1 MWSYRLKCPCGFESN
16 SAGYGRDLFSSPDYY
31 VPVVV
36 DGDEKLHHLCIKPRE
51 GESEEEFTDRLHS
64 SIEECFAQQFGENAT
79 LMTGLGIRGDQ
90 IVKCPRCGQE
100 RAKFEFAGF

>member
-1 MWSYRLKCPCGFESN
+1 MWCFKLTCSCGFVSN
-16 SAGYGRDLFSSPDYY
+16 VQGYGRDLFSSPDYY

-36 DGDEKLHHLCIKPRE
+36 DDDEKLHCICIQPRE
-51 GESEEEFTDRLHS
+51 GESEDEFFDRLDS
-64 SIEECFAQQFGENAT
+64 SIEECFAEQFGENAT

>member
-1 MWSYRLKCPCGFESN
+1 MWHYRLKCPCGFESN
-16 SAGYGRDLFSSPDYY
+16 SAGYGRDLFTSPDFF

-36 DGDEKLHHLCIKPRE
+36 DGDEKLHHICVKPRE
-51 GESEEEFTDRLHS
+51 GESEEAFLERLQS
-64 SIEECFAQQFGENAT
+64 SIEECFALQFGENAT

-100 RAKFEFAGF
+100 QAKFAFAGW